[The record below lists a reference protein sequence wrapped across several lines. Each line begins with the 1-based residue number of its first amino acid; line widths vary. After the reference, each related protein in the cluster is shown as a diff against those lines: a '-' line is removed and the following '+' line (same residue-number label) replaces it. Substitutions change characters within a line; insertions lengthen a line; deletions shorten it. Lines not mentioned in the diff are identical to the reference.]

1 MSKKIVCI
9 GSMSLDITC
18 IAGSKLNMGGKNPG
32 ATVLVDAGGVTR
44 NSGEVLARMGHDVAI
59 VSTVGTDDFGK
70 TAIDLCEG
78 IGMDMTRVTRLE
90 GGKTTASIQ
99 MIDFDGEVAVM
110 AADVSDKGDVSL
122 EQVKAA
128 HELISSAAVILVCP
142 TLGVET
148 IEYIFETYKDIPK
161 FMDACALQ
169 FIEKIRPFLK
179 GVHTLKV
186 NEEEAAALCGFELDG
201 EESTY
206 RAMGQ
211 LRAMGPQNVVITL
224 GGRGAI
230 FTNDLYGNLFPAKWV
245 EKVANAT
252 GAGDSFFAGLVH
264 GFLEELPVDQTM
276 EVAGACSRLTI
287 MSPHTISTDI
297 TLDAV
302 YKEAGLKA

>member
-18 IAGSKLNMGGKNPG
+18 IARQKLNMGGKNPN
-32 ATVLVDAGGVTR
+32 AMVLVDAGGVTR

-59 VSTVGTDDFGK
+59 VSTVGIDDFGK
-70 TAIDLCEG
+70 TAINLCED
-78 IGMDMTRVTRLE
+78 IGMDMSHVTRVE

-99 MIDFDGEVAVM
+99 MIDYDGEVAVM
-110 AADVSDKGDVSL
+110 AADVSDEGDVSL

-128 HELISSAAVILVCP
+128 HDLIKQAGVILVCP

-148 IEYIFETYKDIPK
+148 IAYIFETYKDIPK

-179 GVHTLKV
+179 DVHTLKV
-186 NEEEAAALCGFELDG
+186 NEEEAAALVGFELKDERSLWDALG
-201 EESTY
+201 
-206 RAMGQ
+206 ALKQ
-211 LRAMGPQNVVITL
+211 MGPKNIVVTL
-224 GGRGAI
+224 GGRGAV

-276 EVAGACSRLTI
+276 AVAGACSRLTI

-297 TLDAV
+297 TLDSV
-302 YKEAGLKA
+302 YKEAGLK

>member
-18 IAGSKLNMGGKNPG
+18 IAREKLNMGGKNPN
-32 ATVLVDAGGVTR
+32 AMVLVDAGGVTR

-59 VSTVGTDDFGK
+59 VSTVGVDDFGK
-70 TAIDLCEG
+70 TAINLCED
-78 IGMDMTRVTRLE
+78 IGMDMTYVSRVE

-99 MIDFDGEVAVM
+99 MIDYDGEVAVM
-110 AADVSDKGDVSL
+110 AADVSDEGDVSL

-128 HELISSAAVILVCP
+128 HDVISQAGVILVCP

-148 IEYIFETYKDIPK
+148 IAYIFETYKDIPK

-186 NEEEAAALCGFELDG
+186 NEEEAAALVGLELKDEKSIWNALG
-201 EESTY
+201 
-206 RAMGQ
+206 A
-211 LRAMGPQNVVITL
+211 LKAMGPQNIVVTL
-224 GGRGAI
+224 GSRGAI
-230 FTNDLYGNLFPAKWV
+230 FSNDLYGNLFPAKWV
-245 EKVANAT
+245 DKVANAT

-264 GFLEELPVDQTM
+264 GFLEDLPVDQTM

-287 MSPHTISTDI
+287 MSPHTISTEI
-297 TLDAV
+297 TRDAV
-302 YKEAGLKA
+302 YKEAGLK

>member
-18 IAGSKLNMGGKNPG
+18 IAREKLNMGGKNPN
-32 ATVLVDAGGVTR
+32 AMVLVDAGGVTR

-59 VSTVGTDDFGK
+59 VSTVGVDDFGK
-70 TAIDLCEG
+70 TAINLCED
-78 IGMDMTRVTRLE
+78 IGMDMTYVSRVE

-99 MIDFDGEVAVM
+99 MIDYDGEVAVM
-110 AADVSDKGDVSL
+110 AADVSDEGDVSL

-128 HELISSAAVILVCP
+128 HDVISQAGVILVCP

-148 IEYIFETYKDIPK
+148 IAYIFETYKDIPK

-186 NEEEAAALCGFELDG
+186 NEEEAAALVGFELKDEKSIWNALG
-201 EESTY
+201 
-206 RAMGQ
+206 A
-211 LRAMGPQNVVITL
+211 LKAMGPQNIVVTL
-224 GGRGAI
+224 GSRGAI
-230 FTNDLYGNLFPAKWV
+230 FSNDLYGNLFPAKWV
-245 EKVANAT
+245 DKVANAT

-264 GFLEELPVDQTM
+264 GFLEDLPVDQTM

-287 MSPHTISTDI
+287 MSPHTISTEI
-297 TLDAV
+297 TRDAV
-302 YKEAGLKA
+302 YKEAGLK